1 MPRRQVPGVLINGG
15 RIHFGHLPAW
25 ASRRQR
31 EFRGDGGDGQGQ
43 NERDLRHSPGAA
55 RRALGVRRGAAFSD
69 QRSAFSGGTRSRKKV
84 AGRCGWPSPS
94 WRAPSRSTD
103 SVWCARQLSAR
114 PASQRN
120 GPGRLLARKRW
131 ILREAGF
138 ILWPV
143 HKRGGYAP
151 EHPECE
157 PHGMPRRRRRLQV
170 SPTRWTDRQE
180 LESSSR

>member
-1 MPRRQVPGVLINGG
+1 MGDASTSVN
-15 RIHFGHLPAW
+15 LPAW

-31 EFRGDGGDGQGQ
+31 ESRGDGGTGRGRM
-43 NERDLRHSPGAA
+43 NAIRAIHPYRHEGFWV
-55 RRALGVRRGAAFSD
+55 LDEG
-69 QRSAFSGGTRSRKKV
+69 QRSAISGQLSAEARGGTPSRKKV
-84 AGRCGWPSPS
+84 AGRCGWPSPA

-170 SPTRWTDRQE
+170 SPT
-180 LESSSR
+180 